1 MYGFI
6 TIPTPLIYD
15 LISHPYF
22 QRLRRISQ
30 MGLSYLVY
38 PGAHHTRF
46 HHALGC
52 VHLMQMAV
60 RSLRFKGVSISD
72 EEAEALYIAIL
83 LHDIGHGPFSHA
95 LESNIIEEIS
105 HEQISLLFMQRLNA
119 EFKGQLQLAIDI
131 FSGNYPRPFF
141 NQLISSQLDIDRLD
155 YLKRDSFYT
164 GVTEGN
170 VNNQRLIAMLNVK
183 DDLLVVEEKGIYSV
197 EKFLLSRRLMYWQ
210 VYLHKTSLGAEVL
223 LVNILKRAKALS
235 SQNRLD
241 KVHNKLD
248 YFVEHPKALSSNPE
262 KALDFYAQ
270 LDDNDVISAL
280 KKWMAQDD
288 KVLNNLC
295 SMLINRNLLKIKMT
309 QEDVCP
315 QKLQKKIDL
324 CSERWNLDKDEAA
337 FFVPTGTINNKT
349 YDQDNPI
356 YILKK
361 NGKLK
366 EIAGFSD
373 HSVLKTLAQ
382 PVVKHFIGFP
392 KF

>member
-60 RSLRFKGVSISD
+60 RSLRFKGVAIND
-72 EEAEALYIAIL
+72 EEAEALYVAIL

-95 LESNIIEEIS
+95 LESNILEDIS
-105 HEQISLLFMQRLNA
+105 HENISLLFMQRLNTA
-119 EFKGQLQLAIDI
+119 FKGQLQLAIDI
-131 FSGNYPRPFF
+131 FSGKYPRPFF
-141 NQLISSQLDIDRLD
+141 KQLISSQLDIDRLD

-223 LVNILKRAKALS
+223 LVNILKRAKWLS
-235 SQNRLD
+235 MQHRLTQ
-241 KVHNKLD
+241 VHNKLD
-248 YFVEHPKALSSNPE
+248 YFVKEPKALSSKPE
-262 KALDFYAQ
+262 KALDYYAQ
-270 LDDNDVISAL
+270 LDDNDVVSAL
-280 KKWMAQDD
+280 KKWIEHED
-288 KVLNNLC
+288 KVLSRLC
-295 SMLINRNLLKIKMT
+295 EMLINRKLLHIKMH
-309 QEDVCP
+309 QEVIGP
-315 QKLQKKIDL
+315 KKLQKKISVCCEQWSL
-324 CSERWNLDKDEAA
+324 NEEEAA
-337 FFVPTGTINNKT
+337 YFVPTGSIYNKA
-349 YDQDNPI
+349 YDQDMPI
-356 YILKK
+356 FILKK

-366 EIAGFSD
+366 EIAAFSD

-382 PVVKHFIGFP
+382 PVIKHFIGFP